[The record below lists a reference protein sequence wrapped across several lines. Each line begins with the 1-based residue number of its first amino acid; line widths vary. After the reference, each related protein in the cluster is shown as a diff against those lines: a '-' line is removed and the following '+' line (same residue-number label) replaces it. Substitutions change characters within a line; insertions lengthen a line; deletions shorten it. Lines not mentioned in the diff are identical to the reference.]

1 MAAERNIKM
10 QLVLRATL
18 TQFLFEVPLY
28 IVWAVGAILC
38 LVRWRRHSTVSLLAL
53 IAILLFFLL
62 SITGTLTVFVL
73 PVIWRGSLA
82 PLTTIRT
89 IVQVFGSVIGW
100 MLLLAAVFGWR
111 SEPANTSADQ
121 K

>member
-1 MAAERNIKM
+1 ME
-10 QLVLRATL
+10 LVLRATL
-18 TQFLFEVPLY
+18 TQFLFDVPLY
-28 IVWAVGAILC
+28 IVWAIGAIFC
-38 LVRWRRHSTVSLLAL
+38 LVRWRRHPTVSLLAL

-62 SITGTLTVFVL
+62 SVIGTLTVFVL

-111 SEPANTSADQ
+111 SEPGKPAVDQ